1 MKKLFMSA
9 ALVLLSLTSFAGE
22 VTPLNVVEK
31 VSYQIAGL
39 VKKTKIDA
47 SYLTDITTLTVTKE
61 ANGYKV
67 VLFAPSADQNNPNKL
82 EVPFDL
88 NAKAGTAVATFN
100 SKYPQG
106 PIFTGASVAV
116 LLDLGAEAIVD
127 HLSAA
132 PENIE
137 VARNTQAV
145 DLQKEESGV
154 LMLIHLTDGRAYGI
168 HMDVKGKVLS
178 KGFQQ

>member
-1 MKKLFMSA
+1 MKNLFLSA
-9 ALVLLSLTSFAGE
+9 TLVLASLVTLAGE
-22 VTPLNVVEK
+22 VTPLHVVEK

-39 VKKTKIDA
+39 VKKSKIDA
-47 SYLTDITTLTVTKE
+47 SYLTDITTLTVTKDE
-61 ANGYKV
+61 TGFKV
-67 VLFAPSADQNNPNKL
+67 VLLSPSAEENNPNKL

-88 NAKAGTAVATFN
+88 TAKAGTAVATFV
-100 SKYPQG
+100 SKSPQG

-145 DLQKEESGV
+145 DLQKEDTGV
-154 LMLIHLTDGRAYGI
+154 LMLIHLTDGRTYSI
-168 HMDVKGKVLS
+168 HMDNKGKVLS
-178 KGFQQ
+178 KGFNQ